1 MSSNRV
7 RIAKNKAEFVKS
19 LTQAKENNA
28 PFDTY
33 ADVVAFA
40 AALGV
45 KRHRRIP
52 LEDVS
57 QKDPAP
63 IGLEIFIS
71 RGYDALIKLLA
82 IAEVKDPNILSPFAE
97 KAEEQ
102 RLEIFEEYA
111 NGGLELLQESL
122 RGQVDY
128 SQGILLLLMS
138 ERGKKNSTT
147 EEFDLSRFL

>member
-1 MSSNRV
+1 MGGNRV
-7 RIAKNKAEFVKS
+7 RIAKDKAEFVKT
-19 LTQAKENNA
+19 LLDAKETNG
-28 PFDTY
+28 PFQTY

-40 AALGV
+40 AALGI
-45 KRHRRIP
+45 KRNRRMV
-52 LEDVS
+52 LEDIS
-57 QKDPAP
+57 HKDPGP
-63 IGLEIFIS
+63 INLEIFIS

-82 IAEVKDPNILSPFAE
+82 VTEVKDPKILSPFAE
-97 KAEEQ
+97 NAEEK

-111 NGGLELLQESL
+111 NGGLEILREEL

-138 ERGKKNSTT
+138 ERFKKETET